1 MLNRHEK
8 ALLQQAQ
15 VWFQLSDIGS
25 KELESFL
32 RGWMQG
38 ETYCGGY
45 VRIHVILAAYHD
57 TAFDESLV
65 A

>member
-1 MLNRHEK
+1 MNRYEM

-15 VWFQLSDIGS
+15 VWFQMGDIGS
-25 KELESFL
+25 VELESFL

-45 VRIHVILAAYHD
+45 VRIHVIIAAYHD

>member
-1 MLNRHEK
+1 MTRHEL

-15 VWFQLSDIGS
+15 VWFQLSDIDS
-25 KELESFL
+25 KELDSFL

-38 ETYCGGY
+38 DTYCGGY
-45 VRIHVILAAYHD
+45 VNIHVVIAAYHD
-57 TAFDESLV
+57 MAFYEGLL